1 MRINS
6 LTLIG
11 IALIVLGIVA
21 AYYGTPY
28 TSGENVLPLRA
39 SVDSKKPI
47 PLSPLLVGFA
57 LVGGAVLVAVGTT
70 KSS

>member
-1 MRINS
+1 MRIS
-6 LTLIG
+6 LLTLFG

-21 AYYGTPY
+21 AYYETPY
-28 TSGENVLPLRA
+28 TSGENVLSLRA

>member
-1 MRINS
+1 MRISS
-6 LTLIG
+6 LRLIG

-28 TSGENVLPLRA
+28 TSGENVFPLRA
-39 SVDSKKPI
+39 SVDTKKTI
-47 PLSPLLVGFA
+47 PLSPLLVGFV